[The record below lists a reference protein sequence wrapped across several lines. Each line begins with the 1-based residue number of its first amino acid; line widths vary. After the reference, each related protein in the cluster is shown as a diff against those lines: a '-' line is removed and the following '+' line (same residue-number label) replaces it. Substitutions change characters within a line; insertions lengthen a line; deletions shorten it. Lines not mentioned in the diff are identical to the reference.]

1 MNDEI
6 LDGTVIDPNE
16 PEPNASVEALK
27 SITGLIVVTTVGTT
41 VNTVIKAAIP
51 DDISGGKRLSI
62 KIGSWLL
69 SGYIATLVDA
79 RVCDS
84 IDNLYDSWKA
94 ASVTLHGDTPAG

>member
-6 LDGTVIDPNE
+6 LDGTIIDPNE
-16 PEPNASVEALK
+16 PEPMAPVEILK
-27 SITGLIVVTTVGTT
+27 TVAGLIVVTTVGTT

-51 DDISGGKRLSI
+51 DDISGRKRLSI

-69 SGYIATLVDA
+69 GGYIATQVDA
-79 RVCDS
+79 WVSDS

-94 ASVTLHGDTPAG
+94 AGVTLHGDTPAG

>member
-6 LDGTVIDPNE
+6 LDGTILDPNE

-27 SITGLIVVTTVGTT
+27 SVAALIVAPTVGTT
-41 VNTVIKAAIP
+41 VSTVIKAAIP

-69 SGYIATLVDA
+69 GGYIASLVTE

-94 ASVTLHGDTPAG
+94 AGVTLHGDTPAG